1 MKCDEEKP
9 VCGPC
14 AKGNRPCVY
23 STNPLPTTGNV
34 TAGASPRSGGGCL
47 PTRNSHA
54 SPATSAA
61 SPAPPRPSFSD
72 STVPD
77 LGSRPSHTLPETTSQ
92 PRNWPATP
100 SEDVLQ
106 ITSPQSSYSTS
117 TYGAEVAP
125 LRWFGLLAGDAAA
138 AGSLHVP
145 IPSLET
151 LGDAAL
157 VHRQDTHPDR
167 LGKNHRPAIHPGFPE
182 GLASHN
188 PSKLLQIAALSPT
201 PPVGSS
207 GVVDERQF
215 WQSTEPIQLKDHENV
230 IFQRFVNGVSLWIDL
245 FDPLKHFSTFVP
257 HLALRNEGLMKAILA
272 VGRYAC
278 LDCRSSA
285 TSVGKRRWRLAV
297 RSGSSPSVSPWTAT
311 SSWRSKSSADC
322 VQARDTSP

>member
-1 MKCDEEKP
+1 
-9 VCGPC
+9 
-14 AKGNRPCVY
+14 
-23 STNPLPTTGNV
+23 
-34 TAGASPRSGGGCL
+34 
-47 PTRNSHA
+47 
-54 SPATSAA
+54 
-61 SPAPPRPSFSD
+61 
-72 STVPD
+72 
-77 LGSRPSHTLPETTSQ
+77 
-92 PRNWPATP
+92 
-100 SEDVLQ
+100 
-106 ITSPQSSYSTS
+106 
-117 TYGAEVAP
+117 VAP

-167 LGKNHRPAIHPGFPE
+167 LGAKNHRPAIHPGFPE

-215 WQSTEPIQLKDHENV
+215 WQSTEPIQLKDHENDL
-230 IFQRFVNGVSLWIDL
+230 FQRFVNGVSLWIDL

-272 VGRYAC
+272 IGESRGGKI
-278 LDCRSSA
+278 REH
-285 TSVGKRRWRLAV
+285 SVT
-297 RSGSSPSVSPWTAT
+297 VSPPRWEMPCMYGL
-311 SSWRSKSSADC
+311 S
-322 VQARDTSP
+322 Q